1 MVASGC
7 TVAACWHVTLALL
20 VVVASVRHV
29 NPYRHCSN
37 VKHVH
42 LGNLCA
48 RAPWEHTSLKCTAEP
63 AVTSF
68 IFEARGSTGALS
80 SREAGSGA
88 PGYMVVPK
96 PSSVG
101 RRGPEPWYTWQH
113 VIAHPTL
120 CLGLMPVCEGTQ
132 SVGYRQEPTQWWQ
145 Q

>member
-29 NPYRHCSN
+29 HPYRHCSN

-63 AVTSF
+63 AATSF
-68 IFEARGSTGALS
+68 IFEARGPQRAARHVVGPKSSPTGRRVWSCRIRGSAGALR
-80 SREAGSGA
+80 SREAGLEL
-88 PGYMVVPK
+88 
-96 PSSVG
+96 
-101 RRGPEPWYTWQH
+101 RDTW
-113 VIAHPTL
+113 
-120 CLGLMPVCEGTQ
+120 
-132 SVGYRQEPTQWWQ
+132 
-145 Q
+145 

>member
-1 MVASGC
+1 MVASGPSSAGKRVQSC
-7 TVAACWHVTLALL
+7 GTRDSTGALPSREVGFRILGHVLA
-20 VVVASVRHV
+20 
-29 NPYRHCSN
+29 P
-37 VKHVH
+37 
-42 LGNLCA
+42 
-48 RAPWEHTSLKCTAEP
+48 EP
-63 AVTSF
+63 SPIGRQVWSHGT
-68 IFEARGSTGALS
+68 RGSAGALS

-88 PGYMVVPK
+88 PGHMVVPK